1 MIEKD
6 LHPMQMILTVLAP
19 ARGSFPLLLILSIL
33 SSPTLAEDVNESAQG
48 SVQGHEIHH
57 FHKHELGVFAG
68 ITHGGRR
75 KNEPAIGVEYERR
88 INESFGIG
96 ALAEYTFGDADFLVV
111 AVPFLFHINSWKL
124 LVAPGVEHSSD
135 HGNEAL
141 VRFGAGYGFKTG
153 GWMITPQ
160 VNVDF
165 VDGED
170 VWVFGV
176 GFGKGF

>member
-1 MIEKD
+1 
-6 LHPMQMILTVLAP
+6 
-19 ARGSFPLLLILSIL
+19 
-33 SSPTLAEDVNESAQG
+33 
-48 SVQGHEIHH
+48 
-57 FHKHELGVFAG
+57 
-68 ITHGGRR
+68 
-75 KNEPAIGVEYERR
+75 
-88 INESFGIG
+88 
-96 ALAEYTFGDADFLVV
+96 VV

-124 LVAPGVEHSSD
+124 LLAPGVEHSSD

-141 VRFGAGYGFKTG
+141 VRFGAGYGVKTG

>member
-1 MIEKD
+1 MRMIS
-6 LHPMQMILTVLAP
+6 TVLAP
-19 ARGSFPLLLILSIL
+19 TRLPSILLLILSVF
-33 SSPTLAEDVNESAQG
+33 SAPTLAEAVDESAQR
-48 SVQGHEIHH
+48 SVQGHEVHH
-57 FHKHELGVFAG
+57 FHNNELGVFAG

-75 KNEPAIGVEYERR
+75 KNELALGVEYERR

-111 AVPFLFHINSWKL
+111 AVPFILHINAWKL
-124 LVAPGVEHSSD
+124 LVAPGVEDSSD
-135 HGNEAL
+135 HGTEAL

-165 VDGED
+165 VDSED